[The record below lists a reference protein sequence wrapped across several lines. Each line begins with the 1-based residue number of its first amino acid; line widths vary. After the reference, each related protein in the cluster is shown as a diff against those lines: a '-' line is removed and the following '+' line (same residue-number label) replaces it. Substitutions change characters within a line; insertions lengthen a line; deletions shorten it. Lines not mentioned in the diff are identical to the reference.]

1 MTMTYTIEKA
11 VYPLLLTAS
20 ILGLPVYS
28 PKKLYL
34 RIFYNITIWIAYG
47 YIYYYIITMLK
58 AEIWFQSTSYRIY
71 MQIGI
76 LATIVSIV
84 TNVYQNKVY
93 MYICN
98 L

>member
-1 MTMTYTIEKA
+1 MRNTIEKA

-20 ILGLPVYS
+20 ILGLGVYS

-34 RIFYNITIWIAYG
+34 RIFYNITIWTAYG
-47 YIYYYIITMLK
+47 SICYYIVTIFK
-58 AEIWFQSTSYRIY
+58 VEIWFQSTSYIIY

-76 LATIVSIV
+76 LATITSIV
-84 TNVYQNKVY
+84 TNVYQDKVY

>member
-1 MTMTYTIEKA
+1 MSNTIEKA

-20 ILGLPVYS
+20 ILGLCVYS

-34 RIFYNITIWIAYG
+34 RIFYNITIWTAYG
-47 YIYYYIITMLK
+47 CFYYYIVTILK
-58 AEIWFQSTSYRIY
+58 VEIWFQSTSSIIY

-76 LATIVSIV
+76 LATITSIV
-84 TNVYQNKVY
+84 TNVYQNKVN
-93 MYICN
+93 MYIFN